1 MDPNVVHSGTKAAE
15 AVASARLDTVSAS
28 GLRDRRPSER
38 RTSFVNRAQVFASG
52 LSPLSTVAS
61 PKEDSAVEEEE
72 DAVVVAQAKED
83 DINKPV
89 IHNNSPIAYPPTAAS
104 TPLAYERSNPFS
116 LPFEGSGLT
125 PGTTPGTLTPALTR
139 MNEPLIETEPRA
151 ERHTIRLASS
161 FLSFLTCGWA
171 DGTPGTIIPHLEVAY
186 KLSHF
191 KVSTLFIAG
200 AIGFGI
206 GTFINEPLMIY
217 TGQFPLASIQRIFIP
232 PPFQRLAHKRL
243 NHSESASVSSG
254 HSVALGRFWTV
265 MFGCLCQIL
274 YYTIAVSNPPF
285 GALCFA
291 FCLGGVAISLFSGQM
306 NAYVAGASSKR
317 NQGRELGYLHG
328 SYGVGAFASPLVCQS
343 LLAAG
348 WSWHRFY
355 WTSFG
360 FSFLNVLL
368 MATAFHPTK
377 KEWETDR
384 EAGLLAHELE
394 QRGGPQAAEGQRSAP
409 AGEVEMQAP
418 GTEARSK
425 SGGTKPK
432 STMQLALR
440 MPYVWLFMAFLGFYT
455 GSETTTGGWIV
466 TYLLKQ
472 RNADPDTV
480 GYVASG
486 FWGGLACGR
495 IVLGHA
501 SPYIGIRRE
510 KHLVHLYIVLSLVM
524 TFIIWF
530 VPSFIGNAVCAAM
543 IGLFL
548 GPIFPTSLSL
558 ATKILPKEV
567 HLTAL
572 AAMSSVASI
581 GSAIFPFIAGVLASA
596 EGVVSLQPFMCGILG
611 VMGTLW
617 FFFPSR
623 VGMSG

>member
-1 MDPNVVHSGTKAAE
+1 MDPNLINSSTQIAE
-15 AVASARLDTVSAS
+15 AVASSRFDTVSAS

-38 RTSFVNRAQVFASG
+38 RPSFINRSQVFASG
-52 LSPLSTVAS
+52 LSPLSVVSS
-61 PKEDSAVEEEE
+61 PKEDSAVVE
-72 DAVVVAQAKED
+72 DEDVVAAQAQD
-83 DINKPV
+83 DVKKV
-89 IHNNSPIAYPPTAAS
+89 VLHDNSPIAYPPTALS

-116 LPFEGSGLT
+116 LPSEGPGLT
-125 PGTTPGTLTPALTR
+125 PGTTPGTLTPAVTR
-139 MNEPLIETEPRA
+139 MNEPLIEAEPRA
-151 ERHTIRLASS
+151 ERHTIRLASA
-161 FLSFLTCGWA
+161 FLSFFSCGWA

-200 AIGFGI
+200 AIG
-206 GTFINEPLMIY
+206 
-217 TGQFPLASIQRIFIP
+217 
-232 PPFQRLAHKRL
+232 
-243 NHSESASVSSG
+243 
-254 HSVALGRFWTV
+254 
-265 MFGCLCQIL
+265 
-274 YYTIAVSNPPF
+274 
-285 GALCFA
+285 
-291 FCLGGVAISLFSGQM
+291 
-306 NAYVAGASSKR
+306 NAYVAGASGKR

-328 SYGVGAFASPLVCQS
+328 CYGIGAFASPLVCQS

-348 WSWHRFY
+348 WIWHRFY
-355 WTSFG
+355 WTSLG
-360 FSFLNVLL
+360 FSLLNVIL

-384 EAGLLAHELE
+384 EAGLLVHELE
-394 QRGGPQAAEGQRSAP
+394 QRSGLQAAEGQMSPP
-409 AGEVEMQAP
+409 AGEIEMQAH
-418 GTEARSK
+418 GREMGSK

-472 RNADPDTV
+472 RNANPDTV
-480 GYVASG
+480 GYVASADETSSLVFLSG

-510 KHLVHLYIVLSLVM
+510 KHLVHVYIGQPSLGPPSEDTKLIPSSIVLSLVM

-530 VPSFIGNAVCAAM
+530 VPSFFGNALCAAM

-581 GSAIFPFIAGVLASA
+581 GSAVFPFLAGVLASA
-596 EGVVSLQPFMCGILG
+596 EGVASLQPFMCGILG

>member
-1 MDPNVVHSGTKAAE
+1 MDPNLINNSTQIAE
-15 AVASARLDTVSAS
+15 AVASSRLDTVSAS

-38 RTSFVNRAQVFASG
+38 RPSFINRSQVFASG
-52 LSPLSTVAS
+52 LSPLSVVSS
-61 PKEDSAVEEEE
+61 PKEDSAVVE
-72 DAVVVAQAKED
+72 DEDVVAAQAQD
-83 DINKPV
+83 DVKKVV
-89 IHNNSPIAYPPTAAS
+89 IHDNSPIAYPPTAFS

-116 LPFEGSGLT
+116 LPSEGPGLT
-125 PGTTPGTLTPALTR
+125 PGTTPGTLTPAVTR
-139 MNEPLIETEPRA
+139 MNEPLIEAEPRA
-151 ERHTIRLASS
+151 ERHTLRLASA
-161 FLSFLTCGWA
+161 FLSFFACGWA

-206 GTFINEPLMIY
+206 GTFINEPLIIHA
-217 TGQFPLASIQRIFIP
+217 GQFPLESTRRIFFP
-232 PPFQRLAHKRL
+232 PPFQRMAHKGLRPT
-243 NHSESASVSSG
+243 EGASVASG

-265 MFGCLCQIL
+265 MFGCLCQVL

-306 NAYVAGASSKR
+306 NAYVAGASGKR

-328 SYGVGAFASPLVCQS
+328 CYGIGAFASPLVCQS

-348 WSWHRFY
+348 WIWHRFY
-355 WTSFG
+355 WTSLG
-360 FSFLNVLL
+360 FSLLNVIL

-384 EAGLLAHELE
+384 EAGLLVHELE
-394 QRGGPQAAEGQRSAP
+394 QRSGLQAAEGQMSP
-409 AGEVEMQAP
+409 PTGEIEMQAH
-418 GTEARSK
+418 GRELGSK

-472 RNADPDTV
+472 RNANPDTV

-495 IVLGHA
+495 IALGHA

-510 KHLVHLYIVLSLVM
+510 KHLVHVYIVLSLVM

-530 VPSFIGNAVCAAM
+530 VPSFFGNALCAAM

-581 GSAIFPFIAGVLASA
+581 GSAVFPFLAGVLASA
-596 EGVVSLQPFMCGILG
+596 EGVASLQPFMCGILG